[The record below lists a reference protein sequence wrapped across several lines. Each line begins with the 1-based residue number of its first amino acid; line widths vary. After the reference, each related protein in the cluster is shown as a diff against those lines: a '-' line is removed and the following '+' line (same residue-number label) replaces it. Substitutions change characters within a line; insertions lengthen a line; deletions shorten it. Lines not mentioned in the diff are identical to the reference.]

1 MSPSLQPWGVVRSR
15 PAGVP
20 NRAVMAS
27 GDARRMRTQD
37 KKKLAGA
44 TRLPR
49 GPPATASAQ
58 ARGSPPRE
66 SELPRLSDF
75 KAVRGT

>member
-1 MSPSLQPWGVVRSR
+1 MEMSPSLQPWGVVRSR

-44 TRLPR
+44 TRFP
-49 GPPATASAQ
+49 
-58 ARGSPPRE
+58 
-66 SELPRLSDF
+66 
-75 KAVRGT
+75 